1 MYRNI
6 LPYNSHRD
14 NSHVQGHNS
23 TSDRS
28 RLNRLQRVSQSPLAR
43 TVQSG
48 VRRMNKSLR
57 RSINSRAALPTMSW
71 WD

>member
-6 LPYNSHRD
+6 LPYNIHRD

-23 TSDRS
+23 TSDRC
-28 RLNRLQRVSQSPLAR
+28 RLQRVTRSSLAR
-43 TVQSG
+43 SVQSG
-48 VRRMNKSLR
+48 ARRMNKSLR